1 MILPSLWLNGPE
13 RRIYMKKILLST
25 VLVILI
31 LLTACNQVA
40 PMPEATPANASAS
53 ITLMDGL
60 KREVTLPMAAQ
71 KVISLAPSNTEIL
84 YAIGAGAQMI
94 GRDSFSDYPAEAK
107 NLPDIGGKSGLNME
121 MIANMKPDLVLAGG
135 INTPEQVKAFEDLK
149 ITVYYVANPTD
160 LDGMYENVKTVSQLV
175 GKEKEADALIASL
188 KQKVQK
194 VDDVLKGVSERPRVF
209 YELDAS
215 EPAKPWTAGKGSF
228 IDQLIVRAGG
238 INAAGELD
246 AWAQIS
252 QEELLVQNPD
262 VIILGDATYGVSVEQ
277 VAQRPGWDKINAVKN
292 QKVYPFD
299 DNLVSRPDPRMVDAL
314 VGLAKLIHP
323 EIADKLQ

>member
-1 MILPSLWLNGPE
+1 
-13 RRIYMKKILLST
+13 MKKILLST
-25 VLVILI
+25 TLVILI
-31 LLTACNQVA
+31 LLTACSQAV
-40 PMPEATPANASAS
+40 PTPEKASAS
-53 ITLMDGL
+53 ITLIDGL

-84 YAIGAGAQMI
+84 YAVGAGAQMI

-194 VDDVLKGVSERPRVF
+194 VDDVLKGVTERPRVF

-238 INAAGELD
+238 INAAGDLD